1 VACRLQGVPAV
12 HNNLAG
18 PPTPRSGRFDALLG
32 AQPEP
37 ANDKG
42 APASAVD
49 TPQDLYGRLLG
60 SVLLPAWERVRRRPT
75 YDLLAYVERMQWAS
89 ADELHA
95 LQCGLLRRLGR
106 HAYHHTAH
114 YRRSF
119 EEAGLGA
126 LDLRSPEDLARLP
139 LLERA
144 SARASAETR
153 VSDGPPAVT
162 VRKTTGGST
171 GEPMLVAYGNE
182 SRHWR
187 DAIRWRGY
195 GWAGYR
201 PGHRAL
207 HFWGYGAQVPANRV
221 QKAKLDLDRL
231 LRRDRYVDCT
241 PRGEETLERAIA
253 EIRTFRPDVIVA
265 YSQAVAALARHVLRT
280 GARTWGTIP
289 VLCGAERLWSQDRRD
304 LEAAFGPAVFETYG
318 CREFMLIGSECAH
331 HDGLHVSMENLV
343 VELIVRQPDG
353 RHRPARPG
361 EIGEVVVTDLHNL
374 ASPFIRY
381 VTGDLATAA
390 APGRCGCGRT
400 LERLGP
406 VEGRVSETLRDGGG
420 NPVDGILFSILVT
433 RLAPHVLQFQAVQHV
448 DGSVTLR
455 IVPVG
460 GAVAAE
466 VHELASTFASRY
478 LPGVAFRVEPVRDI
492 PTTAAGKRRIVIVE
506 SAPPRAAAAAH

>member
-1 VACRLQGVPAV
+1 L
-12 HNNLAG
+12 LAE
-18 PPTPRSGRFDALLG
+18 
-32 AQPEP
+32 EP
-37 ANDKG
+37 APANGKC
-42 APASAVD
+42 APASAID
-49 TPQDLYGRLLG
+49 TPQDVYGRLLG
-60 SVLLPAWERVRRRPT
+60 SVLLPLWERVRRRPT

-95 LQCGLLRRLGR
+95 LQSGLLRRLGR
-106 HAYHHTAH
+106 HAYHHTAY
-114 YRRSF
+114 YRHHF
-119 EEAGLGA
+119 DAAGMGA
-126 LDLRSPEDLARLP
+126 LDLRSREDLARLP

-144 SARASAETR
+144 DARASAASR

-171 GEPMLVAYGNE
+171 GEPMLVAYGDE

-207 HFWGYGAQVPANRV
+207 HFWGYGAQVPANRL
-221 QKAKLDLDRL
+221 QKAKLDLDRR

-241 PRGEETLERAIA
+241 PRGEESLEGAIA
-253 EIRTFRPDVIVA
+253 EIRAFRPDVIVA

-343 VELIVRQPDG
+343 VELIVRLPDG

-361 EIGEVVVTDLHNL
+361 EVGEVVVTDLHNL

-381 VTGDLATAA
+381 VTGDLATALP
-390 APGRCGCGRT
+390 PGRCGCGRT
-400 LERLGP
+400 LDRLGP
-406 VEGRVSETLRDGGG
+406 VEGRVSETLRDGDG

-433 RLAPHVLQFQAVQHV
+433 RLAPHVLQFQAVQHA
-448 DGSVTLR
+448 DRSVTLR
-455 IVPVG
+455 IIPVG
-460 GAVAAE
+460 GAIAAE
-466 VHELASTFASRY
+466 VHELASSFARRY
-478 LPGVAFRVEPVRDI
+478 LPGVELRVEAVRDI
-492 PTTAAGKRRIVIVE
+492 AATAAGKRRIVIVE
-506 SAPPRAAAAAH
+506 SADPPRAAAVR

>member
-1 VACRLQGVPAV
+1 VAWRLQGVSVV
-12 HNNLAG
+12 HNNFAG
-18 PPTPRSGRFDALLG
+18 PPAQRSRRIAALVGIESDPDPL
-32 AQPEP
+32 
-37 ANDKG
+37 KR

-49 TPQDLYGRLLG
+49 TPQDAYGRLLG
-60 SVLLPAWERVRRRPT
+60 AVLLPGWERLRRRPT

-95 LQCGLLRRLGR
+95 LQSGLLRRLGR
-106 HAYHHTAH
+106 HAALHTQH
-114 YRRSF
+114 YRRAF
-119 EEAGLGA
+119 DEAGLGP
-126 LDLRSPEDLARLP
+126 LDLRSREDLARLP
-139 LLERA
+139 LLDR
-144 SARASAETR
+144 SDARASVESR

-171 GEPMLVAYGNE
+171 GEPMLVAYGRE

-207 HFWGYGAQVPANRV
+207 HFWGYGAQVPANRW
-221 QKAKLDLDRL
+221 QQAKLDLDRW

-241 PRGEETLERAIA
+241 PRGEACLDGAIA
-253 EIRTFRPDVIVA
+253 EIRRFRPDVIVA
-265 YSQAVAALARHVLRT
+265 YSQAAAALARHVLRT

-289 VLCGAERLWSQDRRD
+289 VVCGAERLLLQDRQD

-318 CREFMLIGSECAH
+318 CREFMLIGSECPE
-331 HDGLHVSMENLV
+331 HDGLHISMENLL
-343 VELIVRQPDG
+343 VELIVRRPDG
-353 RHRPARPG
+353 SHRPARPG

-381 VTGDLATAA
+381 VTGDRATALP
-390 APGRCGCGRT
+390 PGRCACGRT

-406 VEGRVSETLRDGGG
+406 IEGRVSETLRDGDG
-420 NPVDGILFSILVT
+420 NAVDGILFSILVT
-433 RLAPHVLQFQAVQHV
+433 RLAPHVLQFQAVQRA
-448 DGSVTLR
+448 DRSVTLR

-466 VHELASTFASRY
+466 VHELASSFARRY
-478 LPGVAFRVEPVRDI
+478 LPGIEFRVEAVRDI
-492 PTTAAGKRRIVIVE
+492 PSTAAGKRRIVIVE
-506 SAPPRAAAAAH
+506 SDAAPAAAALR

>member
-1 VACRLQGVPAV
+1 VAWRLQGVPAV

-18 PPTPRSGRFDALLG
+18 PPAQRSRRFDALVG
-32 AQPEP
+32 IDHEP

-42 APASAVD
+42 APASAID
-49 TPQDLYGRLLG
+49 TPQDVYGRLLG
-60 SVLLPAWERVRRRPT
+60 SVLLPAWERLRRRPT
-75 YDLLAYVERMQWAS
+75 YDLLDYVERMQWAS

-114 YRRSF
+114 YRRAF
-119 EEAGLGA
+119 DAAGLGP
-126 LDLRSPEDLARLP
+126 LDLRSPADLARLP

-144 SARASAETR
+144 DARASTESR

-162 VRKTTGGST
+162 VRKSTGGST
-171 GEPMLVAYGNE
+171 GEPMLVAYGSE

-207 HFWGYGAQVPANRV
+207 HFWGYGAQVPANRW
-221 QKAKLDLDRL
+221 QQAKLDLDRR

-241 PRGEETLERAIA
+241 PRGEECLERAVS

-289 VLCGAERLWSQDRRD
+289 VLCGAERLWAQDRRD
-304 LEAAFGPAVFETYG
+304 LEAAFGPAVYETYG

-343 VELIVRQPDG
+343 VELVVRLPDG
-353 RHRPARPG
+353 RHRAARPG
-361 EIGEVVVTDLHNL
+361 EVGEVVVTDLHNL
-374 ASPFIRY
+374 ASPFLRY
-381 VTGDLATAA
+381 VTGDLATALP
-390 APGRCGCGRT
+390 PGRCPCGRT
-400 LERLGP
+400 LERLGA
-406 VEGRVSETLRDGGG
+406 VEGRVSETLRDGDG

-433 RLAPHVLQFQAVQHV
+433 RLAPHVLQFQAIQRT

-466 VHELASTFASRY
+466 VHELASSFARRY
-478 LPGVAFRVEPVRDI
+478 LPGVDFRVEPVRDI

-506 SAPPRAAAAAH
+506 SASPRAAAAAH